1 MFDSVFQDGT
11 TIAMVF
17 VMAGVALVCG
27 VLYSFII
34 SKKLRASKGVFI
46 TTSIMPMVVSVAICL
61 LGAFL
66 SSTTETIS
74 RIATLAVALGLI
86 RFRSVNGTAEEMIVL
101 LGSVIAGL
109 VFGLGYITYGVI
121 TTLAVAIM
129 YIVLSSCQ
137 IFKNKRFSSE
147 KLLKITIPESLDY
160 SDVFED
166 AFNQYLKEKELVE
179 VKTTGMGSMFKLS
192 YRVVLKDQK
201 QEKALID
208 ELRIRN
214 GNLEISMLPYVEP
227 NKNL

>member
-11 TIAMVF
+11 TILMVF
-17 VMAGVALVCG
+17 VMAAVALATG
-27 VLYSFII
+27 VIYSFIV
-34 SKKLRASKGVFI
+34 SRKLRASKGVFI
-46 TTSIMPMVVSVAICL
+46 TSSIMPMIVSVAICL

-66 SSTTETIS
+66 STTTTTVS

-86 RFRSVNGTAEEMIVL
+86 RFRSVNGTAEEMVVL
-101 LGSVIAGL
+101 LGSVISGL
-109 VFGLGYITYGVI
+109 IFGLGYLTYAVI
-121 TTLAVAIM
+121 ATLVVAIM
-129 YIVLSSCQ
+129 YVVLSSFA
-137 IFKNKRFSSE
+137 IFKNKKFSGE

-160 SDVFED
+160 SDVFESV
-166 AFNQYLKEKELVE
+166 FSEYLKENELVE

-201 QEKALID
+201 QEKTFID

-227 NKNL
+227 NKTL

>member
-11 TIAMVF
+11 TILMVF
-17 VMAGVALVCG
+17 VMAAVALATG
-27 VLYSFII
+27 VIYSFIV
-34 SKKLRASKGVFI
+34 SRKLRASKGVFI
-46 TTSIMPMVVSVAICL
+46 TSSIMPMIVSVAICL

-66 SSTTETIS
+66 STTTTTVS

-86 RFRSVNGTAEEMIVL
+86 RFRSVNGTAEEMVVL
-101 LGSVIAGL
+101 LGSVISGL
-109 VFGLGYITYGVI
+109 IFGLGYLTYAVI
-121 TTLAVAIM
+121 ATLVVAIM
-129 YIVLSSCQ
+129 YVVLSSFA
-137 IFKNKRFSSE
+137 IFKNKKFSGE

-160 SDVFED
+160 SDVFES
-166 AFNQYLKEKELVE
+166 AFSEYLKENELVE

-201 QEKALID
+201 QEKTFID

-227 NKNL
+227 NKTL

>member
-11 TIAMVF
+11 TILMVF
-17 VMAGVALVCG
+17 VMAAVALATG
-27 VLYSFII
+27 VIYSFIV
-34 SKKLRASKGVFI
+34 SRKLRASKGVFI
-46 TTSIMPMVVSVAICL
+46 TSSIMPMIVSVAICL

-66 SSTTETIS
+66 STTTTTVS

-86 RFRSVNGTAEEMIVL
+86 RFRSVNGTAEEVIVL
-101 LGSVIAGL
+101 LGSVISGL
-109 VFGLGYITYGVI
+109 IFGLGYLTYAVI
-121 TTLAVAIM
+121 ATLVVAIM
-129 YIVLSSCQ
+129 YVVLSSFA
-137 IFKNKRFSSE
+137 IFKNKKFSGE

-160 SDVFED
+160 SDVFES
-166 AFNQYLKEKELVE
+166 AFSEYLKENELVE

-201 QEKALID
+201 QEKTFID

-227 NKNL
+227 NKSL

>member
-11 TIAMVF
+11 TILMVF
-17 VMAGVALVCG
+17 VMAAVALATG
-27 VLYSFII
+27 VIYSFIV
-34 SKKLRASKGVFI
+34 SRKLRASKGVFI
-46 TTSIMPMVVSVAICL
+46 TSSIMPMIVSVAICL

-66 SSTTETIS
+66 STTTTTVS

-101 LGSVIAGL
+101 LGSVISGL
-109 VFGLGYITYGVI
+109 IFGLGYLTYAVI
-121 TTLAVAIM
+121 ATLAVAVM
-129 YIVLSSCQ
+129 YLVLSSVS
-137 IFKNKRFSSE
+137 IFKNKKFSGE

-160 SDVFED
+160 SDVFES
-166 AFNQYLKEKELVE
+166 AFSEYLKENELVE

-201 QEKALID
+201 QEKSFID

-227 NKNL
+227 NKTL

>member
-11 TIAMVF
+11 TILMVF
-17 VMAGVALVCG
+17 VMAGVALATG
-27 VLYSFII
+27 VIYSFIV
-34 SKKLRASKGVFI
+34 SRKLRASKGVFI
-46 TTSIMPMVVSVAICL
+46 TASIMPMIVSVAICL

-66 SSTTETIS
+66 STTTTTVS

-101 LGSVIAGL
+101 LGSVISGL
-109 VFGLGYITYGVI
+109 IFGLGYLTYAVI
-121 TTLAVAIM
+121 ATLAVAVM
-129 YIVLSSCQ
+129 YLVLSSAS
-137 IFKNKRFSSE
+137 IFKNKKFSGE

-160 SDVFED
+160 SDVFES
-166 AFNQYLKEKELVE
+166 AFSEYLKENELVE

-201 QEKALID
+201 QEKSFID

-227 NKNL
+227 NKSL

>member
-11 TIAMVF
+11 TILMVF
-17 VMAGVALVCG
+17 VMAAVALATG
-27 VLYSFII
+27 VIYSFIV
-34 SKKLRASKGVFI
+34 SRKLRASKGVFI
-46 TTSIMPMVVSVAICL
+46 TSSIMPMIVSVAICL

-66 SSTTETIS
+66 STTTTTVS

-101 LGSVIAGL
+101 LGSVISGL
-109 VFGLGYITYGVI
+109 IFGLGYLTYAVI
-121 TTLAVAIM
+121 ATLVVAIM
-129 YIVLSSCQ
+129 YVVLSSFA
-137 IFKNKRFSSE
+137 IFKNKKFSGE

-160 SDVFED
+160 SDVFTD
-166 AFNQYLKEKELVE
+166 AFNQYLKENELVE
-179 VKTTGMGSMFKLS
+179 IKTTGMGSMFKLS

-201 QEKALID
+201 QEKTFID

-227 NKNL
+227 NKTL

>member
-11 TIAMVF
+11 TILMVF
-17 VMAGVALVCG
+17 VMAAVALATG
-27 VLYSFII
+27 VIYSFIV
-34 SKKLRASKGVFI
+34 SRKLRASKGVFI
-46 TTSIMPMVVSVAICL
+46 TSSIMPMIVSVAICL

-66 SSTTETIS
+66 STTTTTVS

-101 LGSVIAGL
+101 LGSVISGL
-109 VFGLGYITYGVI
+109 IFGLGYLTYAVI
-121 TTLAVAIM
+121 ATLAVAVM
-129 YIVLSSCQ
+129 YLVLSSVS
-137 IFKNKRFSSE
+137 IFKNKKFSGE

-160 SDVFED
+160 SDVFES
-166 AFNQYLKEKELVE
+166 AFSEYLKENELVE

-201 QEKALID
+201 QEKAFID

-227 NKNL
+227 NKSL